1 MASQNVTGFF
11 IITLPPE
18 DNPSK
23 GKTIT
28 AFAIS
33 DPPSNTPSSVQEQL
47 QYEEEQIHQQLQHT
61 QSPTSESLHPN
72 TTTSSFNTIFSR
84 PIRLLSLLGASLLVI
99 LLLQSLLS
107 ETHFELTQDNP
118 DESKQE
124 VTSLL
129 FDLYPKWSTGYL
141 SDVDVKLGKFVR
153 RFHSGI
159 DRIKRRRKSSASIN
173 STAVAPVG
181 GSVYP
186 DGLYYVSV
194 NVGNPPRPYF
204 LDMDTGSD
212 LTWIQCDAPCTSCAK
227 GPHPFYKPTKAN
239 IVALEDSLCSEV
251 QKNQKRGYC
260 ESCEQCDYEI
270 EYADHSS
277 SMGVLARDKIALKFA
292 NGTWVPSSF
301 VFGCAYDQQGQLL
314 ISPAK
319 VDGVLGLSN
328 AKVSL
333 PSQLASQG
341 VISNVVGHCISSSV
355 NGGGYMFLGD
365 AYIPRW
371 GMTWVPML
379 NSPMNFYRTEAIKLS
394 YGGQQLSLGRPS
406 NNVGQVVFDSGSSY
420 TYLTKEAYAGLIYSL
435 ERVPLERQ
443 IQEAFDQTLPV
454 CWRANLPVRSVKD
467 VKKFFKPLTFYFG
480 RRWWIRSMTLLIPP
494 EGYLIIS
501 NEGNVCLGILDGSE
515 VHDGSINIIGD
526 ISMRGQ
532 LIVYDNVNQKIGWI
546 ESDCMKPWSS
556 KSFSFF

>member
-1 MASQNVTGFF
+1 MASQNVTGFV

-99 LLLQSLLS
+99 LLWQSLLS
-107 ETHFELTQDNP
+107 ETHFELTQDNS

-186 DGLYYVSV
+186 DGYVGKSV
-194 NVGNPPRPYF
+194 F
-204 LDMDTGSD
+204 
-212 LTWIQCDAPCTSCAK
+212 
-227 GPHPFYKPTKAN
+227 F
-239 IVALEDSLCSEV
+239 
-251 QKNQKRGYC
+251 
-260 ESCEQCDYEI
+260 
-270 EYADHSS
+270 
-277 SMGVLARDKIALKFA
+277 
-292 NGTWVPSSF
+292 
-301 VFGCAYDQQGQLL
+301 FGCLSFL
-314 ISPAK
+314 SI
-319 VDGVLGLSN
+319 VDWN
-328 AKVSL
+328 
-333 PSQLASQG
+333 
-341 VISNVVGHCISSSV
+341 
-355 NGGGYMFLGD
+355 
-365 AYIPRW
+365 
-371 GMTWVPML
+371 
-379 NSPMNFYRTEAIKLS
+379 
-394 YGGQQLSLGRPS
+394 
-406 NNVGQVVFDSGSSY
+406 
-420 TYLTKEAYAGLIYSL
+420 
-435 ERVPLERQ
+435 
-443 IQEAFDQTLPV
+443 
-454 CWRANLPVRSVKD
+454 
-467 VKKFFKPLTFYFG
+467 
-480 RRWWIRSMTLLIPP
+480 
-494 EGYLIIS
+494 
-501 NEGNVCLGILDGSE
+501 
-515 VHDGSINIIGD
+515 
-526 ISMRGQ
+526 
-532 LIVYDNVNQKIGWI
+532 
-546 ESDCMKPWSS
+546 
-556 KSFSFF
+556 